1 LILSTKK
8 NHQQSKK
15 NIPQQKIC
23 KIVGLSLYTLM
34 QHQKSKSEFAKF
46 KNEKNIQKSFLPVTY
61 ISSHHFQKRKK
72 KMYSRLLPPPL
83 KKSKTYLL
91 EKRKIPK
98 KIFPSLFFC
107 LFFCQITIL
116 QNKNIFWCRVETK
129 TCSKLNKFPY
139 LFSHPPFF
147 FWNLLRSIIIPK
159 LSSIPVLRKKKY
171 LPFFAIKE
179 CF

>member
-1 LILSTKK
+1 
-8 NHQQSKK
+8 
-15 NIPQQKIC
+15 
-23 KIVGLSLYTLM
+23 M

-46 KNEKNIQKSFLPVTY
+46 KNEKNISKKFFACYIYKQSPLP
-61 ISSHHFQKRKK
+61 KKK

-91 EKRKIPK
+91 EKK
-98 KIFPSLFFC
+98 KDSKKNLNISIFVFC

-139 LFSHPPFF
+139 LFSHPLFF
-147 FWNLLRSIIIPK
+147 FLEICFDRLLF
-159 LSSIPVLRKKKY
+159 LSSP
-171 LPFFAIKE
+171 PFLF
-179 CF
+179 

>member
-1 LILSTKK
+1 MILSTKK
-8 NHQQSKK
+8 IINNQKK

-98 KIFPSLFFC
+98 KKYFHLCFFVFFSVKSPYYKTKIFFG
-107 LFFCQITIL
+107 
-116 QNKNIFWCRVETK
+116 V
-129 TCSKLNKFPY
+129 
-139 LFSHPPFF
+139 
-147 FWNLLRSIIIPK
+147 
-159 LSSIPVLRKKKY
+159 V
-171 LPFFAIKE
+171 
-179 CF
+179 

>member
-1 LILSTKK
+1 MG
-8 NHQQSKK
+8 QSKK

-23 KIVGLSLYTLM
+23 KIVGLSLCTLM

-91 EKRKIPK
+91 EKK
-98 KIFPSLFFC
+98 KDSKKNISIFVFLSFFLSNHHTTKQKYFLVSC
-107 LFFCQITIL
+107 R
-116 QNKNIFWCRVETK
+116 NKN
-129 TCSKLNKFPY
+129 L
-139 LFSHPPFF
+139 
-147 FWNLLRSIIIPK
+147 
-159 LSSIPVLRKKKY
+159 
-171 LPFFAIKE
+171 
-179 CF
+179 

>member
-1 LILSTKK
+1 
-8 NHQQSKK
+8 
-15 NIPQQKIC
+15 
-23 KIVGLSLYTLM
+23 M

-159 LSSIPVLRKKKY
+159 LSSIPVLRKKSISRF
-171 LPFFAIKE
+171 LQ
-179 CF
+179 